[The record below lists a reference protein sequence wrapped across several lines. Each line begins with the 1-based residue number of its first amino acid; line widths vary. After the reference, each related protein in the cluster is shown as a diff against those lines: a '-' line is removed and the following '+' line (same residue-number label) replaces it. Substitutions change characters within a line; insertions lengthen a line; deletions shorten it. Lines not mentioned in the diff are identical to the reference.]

1 MKQTV
6 QHSEL
11 EVAMLQNNIGL
22 DVKTKCIE
30 QKINPH
36 QVAEDWQ

>member
-1 MKQTV
+1 
-6 QHSEL
+6 
-11 EVAMLQNNIGL
+11 MLQNNIGL

-30 QKINPH
+30 QKINQH